1 MRGLFKAFSLYL
13 GKAVESLL
21 LHKALDKYKCK
32 ALNKPLM
39 LNHFLTYN
47 FGKVKKWYKG
57 SQNTPNVLNINALHI
72 LKGSRKLHTI
82 DHVSL
87 ITY

>member
-1 MRGLFKAFSLYL
+1 MRVAYIWEKPLEAC
-13 GKAVESLL
+13 
-21 LHKALDKYKCK
+21 LHKAFGKYKLK
-32 ALNKPLM
+32 ALKKPLM

-57 SQNTPNVLNINALHI
+57 SQIAPNTLNIKVLYI
-72 LKGSRKLHTI
+72 FKGSRRLHTI

-87 ITY
+87 ITC

>member
-1 MRGLFKAFSLYL
+1 MGEAIGFDIIF
-13 GKAVESLL
+13 LL
-21 LHKALDKYKCK
+21 I
-32 ALNKPLM
+32 
-39 LNHFLTYN
+39 FL
-47 FGKVKKWYKG
+47 GKVKKWYKG

-72 LKGSRKLHTI
+72 LKGSHKLHTI